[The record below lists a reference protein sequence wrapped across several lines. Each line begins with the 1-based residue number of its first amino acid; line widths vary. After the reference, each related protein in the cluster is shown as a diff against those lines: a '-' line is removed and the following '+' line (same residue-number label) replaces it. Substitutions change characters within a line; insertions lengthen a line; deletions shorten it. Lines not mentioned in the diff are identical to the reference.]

1 MPSTNDPFQSTASI
15 SMLRRRSQLLQK
27 IRQFFETRDFMH
39 VETPLLSRDTVI
51 DRYIEPV
58 QIHHSNVTGVESET
72 QTLFL
77 QTSPEFAMKRLLASG
92 ATSIYQICKAF
103 RQGESG
109 RRHNPEFTMLE
120 WYRVGDDYQAGIE
133 LLADFAEHIFGVG
146 AVQKTYRQAFIDF
159 AKVDPFQSSLIELQ
173 QVCQSH
179 NVDTRS
185 FAGDQERDA
194 WLNLIMS
201 EIVEP
206 KLAADHPVILTHWPA
221 SQAALAKVVCDE
233 SGQELAERFELYY
246 RGVELA
252 NGYHE
257 LLDADEL
264 MSRNQKVNDLRR
276 GDGNQTLPEE
286 SQLLRAMQSGL
297 PACSGV
303 AVGVDRL
310 MMLLGDANSIS
321 EVIAFPFG
329 RA

>member
-1 MPSTNDPFQSTASI
+1 MPSTDDPFQSTASI
-15 SMLRRRSQLLQK
+15 SMLRRRSQLLRE

-39 VETPLLSRDTVI
+39 VETPLISRDTVI

-58 QIHHSNVTGVESET
+58 QISESNVTGDDSKTE
-72 QTLFL
+72 TLFL

-103 RQGESG
+103 RQGEFG

-133 LLADFAEHIFGVG
+133 LLANFARHVFGI
-146 AVQKTYRQAFIDF
+146 AATQTTYRQAFIEI
-159 AKVDPFQSSLIELQ
+159 ASVDPFESSLAGLQ

-179 NVDTRS
+179 NVDTSS
-185 FAGDQERDA
+185 FAAEQERDA

-221 SQAALAKVVCDE
+221 SQAALAKVVQDE
-233 SGQELAERFELYY
+233 SGRELAERFELYY

-257 LLDADEL
+257 LLDAEEL
-264 MSRNQKVNDLRR
+264 KSRNQKVNDQRR

-286 SQLLRAMQSGL
+286 SQLLRAMQSGSASL
-297 PACSGV
+297 AAALRWVWIG
-303 AVGVDRL
+303 
-310 MMLLGDANSIS
+310 
-321 EVIAFPFG
+321 
-329 RA
+329 